1 MQRTKWVI
9 GSLAVFTVV
18 LFSPFLVNA
27 VGGYFG
33 TKVEAPNPKAARGT
47 ACILPT
53 AEMRQVHMKMFM
65 HTRDNTVRSGM
76 RTQQTSLKNC
86 QTCHPTRGDFCDQCH
101 NFAGVKPECW
111 NCHFYPEHAGDVPQ
125 GGHRG

>member
-9 GSLAVFTVV
+9 GSLVVFAVV

-27 VGGYFG
+27 VTGHLGA
-33 TKVEAPNPKAARGT
+33 KVDAPNPKAAHGT

-53 AEMRQVHMKMFM
+53 EEMRQVHMKMFM
-65 HTRDNTVRSGM
+65 HTRDDTVRRGIHV
-76 RTQQTSLKNC
+76 QQKSLKHC
-86 QTCHPTRGDFCDQCH
+86 QTCHPTRADFCDKCH

-111 NCHFYPEHAGDVPQ
+111 NCHFYPEHAGDIPQ
-125 GGHRG
+125 GDHRG